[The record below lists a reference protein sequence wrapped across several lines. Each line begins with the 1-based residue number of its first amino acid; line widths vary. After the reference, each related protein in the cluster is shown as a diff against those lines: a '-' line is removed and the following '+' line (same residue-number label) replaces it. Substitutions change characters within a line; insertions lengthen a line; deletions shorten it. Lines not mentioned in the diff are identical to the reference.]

1 MGTLNIDRYHAA
13 MGDASYKDVT
23 RLHDKLLSDGQAT
36 FYVTQRKL
44 PFAPCLGHERL
55 VRLLVDSQ
63 IDRPRLRFLEQDR
76 AGLKLFAKAI
86 EDMYFVGVIRTV
98 RPGTII
104 FAQQPFADIS
114 GAFGLTQAQEIKFEH
129 AFDLPMTTASTAM
142 QFRMAAGDKRW
153 LSDFSLRRNGD
164 IERAVDIATYAFIG
178 GFNDTSNMEAA
189 HRLDIPAVGTEAHY
203 WQQAYIEYMYE
214 PEIEPRTGKPKHFE
228 QVAFERWL
236 DANPNGTTL
245 LLDTIDVY
253 MGAVHAT
260 MAATSSD
267 ARRRAF
273 KGFRVDSG
281 DLAELGRWCLR
292 FFEANGLHGLR
303 PNLTGDLDV
312 EKVRAIVKE
321 FPEAAGFGIGTKLS
335 SEVPAVAGV
344 IFKQSLIEG
353 HPTLKAS
360 NSIEKT
366 TLPGRLQVFRGID
379 DQGHYVGDVTG
390 LDEEEIQIPG
400 ATQVERLLL
409 PFWENG
415 QHSAIPSIEKQKA
428 FVEDQRRRFAD
439 INNYPHTLSGTL
451 KVLRDDL
458 TAQMRADKS
467 GWEEV
472 LKVPDTGFDKPRQAM
487 VTGLNRRE
495 CDHAGQS
502 LRRPK
507 AKA

>member
-13 MGDASYKDVT
+13 MGDASYKDAT
-23 RLHDKLLSDGQAT
+23 RLRDRPLSDADST

-55 VRLLVDSQ
+55 IRLLVDSQ

-76 AGLKLFAKAI
+76 GGLQRFAKAI
-86 EDMYFVGVIRTV
+86 EDIQFAGSIRTV
-98 RPGTII
+98 RPGTIM
-104 FAQQPFADIS
+104 FPQQPIADIT
-114 GAFGLTQAQEIKFEH
+114 GKFGLTQAQEIKFEH

-142 QFRMAAGDKRW
+142 QFRMAAGDRW

-203 WQQAYIEYMYE
+203 WQQSYIEYMYQ

-253 MGAVHAT
+253 MGAVHAA
-260 MAATSSD
+260 MAATSTE

-281 DLAELGRWCLR
+281 DLAELGEWCLR
-292 FFEANGLHGLR
+292 FFEANGLYDLR

-312 EKVRAIVKE
+312 EKVRRIVRD
-321 FPEAAGFGIGTKLS
+321 FPRVAGFGIGTKLS

-344 IFKQSLIEG
+344 IFKQCMIDG
-353 HPTLKAS
+353 KPTLKAS
-360 NSIEKT
+360 NSLDKT
-366 TLPGRLQVFRGID
+366 TLPGSMQVFRGVD
-379 DQGHYVGDVTG
+379 AGGNYVKDVTG
-390 LDEEEIQIPG
+390 LGDEGIEIPR
-400 ATQVERLLL
+400 AARVERFMQPL
-409 PFWENG
+409 WGNG

-428 FVEDQRRRFAD
+428 FVADQMQRF
-439 INNYPHTLSGTL
+439 
-451 KVLRDDL
+451 
-458 TAQMRADKS
+458 
-467 GWEEV
+467 
-472 LKVPDTGFDKPRQAM
+472 
-487 VTGLNRRE
+487 
-495 CDHAGQS
+495 
-502 LRRPK
+502 
-507 AKA
+507 

>member
-1 MGTLNIDRYHAA
+1 MGTLNFDRYHAA
-13 MGDASYKDVT
+13 MGDASYKAAT
-23 RLHDKLLSDGQAT
+23 RLHDRSLSDASAT

-55 VRLLVDSQ
+55 VRLLIDSG

-76 AGLKLFAKAI
+76 GGLKLFSKAI
-86 EDMYFVGVIRTV
+86 EDMHFVGAIRAV
-98 RPGTII
+98 KPGTIV
-104 FAQQPFADIS
+104 FANQPFADIT

-142 QFRMAAGDKRW
+142 AFRMAAGERRW

-203 WQQAYIEYMYE
+203 WQQSYIEYLYE
-214 PEIEPRTGKPKHFE
+214 PEIEPRTGRPKHFE

-253 MGAVHAT
+253 LGAVHAA
-260 MAATSSD
+260 MAATSNE

-281 DLAELGRWCLR
+281 DLAELGAWCLQ
-292 FFEANGLHGLR
+292 FFKANGLIGLR
-303 PNLTGDLDV
+303 ANLTGDLDAERV
-312 EKVRAIVKE
+312 KRIVRE
-321 FPEAAGFGIGTKLS
+321 FPEVAGFGIGTKLA

-344 IFKQSLIEG
+344 IFKQCMIDD

-360 NSIEKT
+360 NSLDKT
-366 TLPGRLQVFRGID
+366 TLPGRLQLFRGID
-379 DQGHYVGDVTG
+379 AQGRFVADVTG
-390 LDEEEIQIPG
+390 LVDEVVEIPG
-400 ATQVERLLL
+400 ASHVEPLLVA
-409 PFWENG
+409 FWENC
-415 QHSAIPSIEKQKA
+415 QHEAIPSIEKQKA
-428 FVEDQRRRFAD
+428 IVEDQRMRFPD
-439 INNYPHTLSGTL
+439 MGNYPCLISNRL
-451 KVLRDDL
+451 EKLRDDL
-458 TAQMRADKS
+458 TRQMRADNS

-472 LKVPDTGFDKPRQAM
+472 LGVQLAED
-487 VTGLNRRE
+487 
-495 CDHAGQS
+495 
-502 LRRPK
+502 LRR
-507 AKA
+507 

>member
-13 MGDASYKDVT
+13 MGDASYKDAS
-23 RLHDKLLSDGQAT
+23 RLHDRNLSDAQAT

-55 VRLLVDSQ
+55 VRLLIDSQ

-76 AGLKLFAKAI
+76 GGLQLFAKAI
-86 EDMYFVGVIRTV
+86 EDMQFRGVIRAV
-98 RPGTII
+98 RPGTIV
-104 FAQQPFADIS
+104 FANQPFADIT

-142 QFRMAAGDKRW
+142 QFRIAAGEGRW

-178 GFNDTSNMEAA
+178 GFNDSSNMEAA

-203 WQQAYIEYMYE
+203 WQQSFIEFMDD
-214 PEIEPRTGKPKHFE
+214 PEIESRTGRPKHFE

-253 MGAVHAT
+253 MGAVHAA
-260 MAATSSD
+260 MAATSTD

-273 KGFRVDSG
+273 KGFRIDSG
-281 DLAELGRWCLR
+281 DLAELGRWCVR
-292 FFEANGLHGLR
+292 FFAANGLHDLR

-312 EKVRAIVKE
+312 EKVRRILEE

-335 SEVPAVAGV
+335 SEVKAVAGV
-344 IFKQSLIEG
+344 IFKQCLIEG
-353 HPTLKAS
+353 LPTLKAS
-360 NSIEKT
+360 NSPDKT
-366 TLPGRLQVFRGID
+366 TLPGRLQLFRGID
-379 DQGHYVGDVTG
+379 TKGNFVGDVTG
-390 LDEEEIQIPG
+390 LDEEQIEIDG
-400 ATQVERLLL
+400 ASQVERLLL

-415 QHSAIPSIEKQKA
+415 QHATIPSIEKQKT
-428 FVEDQRRRFAD
+428 FVAEQRRLFTD
-439 INNYPHTLSGTL
+439 IDNYPVSLSDRL
-451 KVLRDDL
+451 LRLRDDL
-458 TAQMRADKS
+458 TARMRADNS
-467 GWEEV
+467 GWREIIKVPEEV
-472 LKVPDTGFDKPRQAM
+472 ANQVP
-487 VTGLNRRE
+487 
-495 CDHAGQS
+495 
-502 LRRPK
+502 
-507 AKA
+507 

>member
-1 MGTLNIDRYHAA
+1 MGTLNFDRYHAV
-13 MGDASYKDVT
+13 MGDASYKNAT
-23 RLHDKLLSDGQAT
+23 RLHDRYLSDVEAT

-55 VRLLVDSQ
+55 VRLLIDSQ

-86 EDMYFVGVIRTV
+86 EDMHFVGAIRAV
-98 RPGTII
+98 RPGTIV
-104 FAQQPFADIS
+104 FKQQPFADIT
-114 GAFGLTQAQEIKFEH
+114 GKFGLTQAQEIKFEH

-142 QFRMAAGDKRW
+142 QFRMAAGDHRW

-203 WQQAYIEYMYE
+203 WQQAYIEYMTE

-253 MGAVHAT
+253 MGAVHAA
-260 MAATSSD
+260 MAATSTT

-281 DLAELGRWCLR
+281 DLAELGRWCLN
-292 FFEANGLHGLR
+292 FFEANGLSGLR
-303 PNLTGDLDV
+303 PNLTGDLNV
-312 EKVRAIVKE
+312 ERVQAIVKD
-321 FPEAAGFGIGTKLS
+321 FPEVGGFGIGTKLS

-344 IFKQSLIEG
+344 IFKQCSIDG
-353 HPTLKAS
+353 KPTLKAS
-360 NSIEKT
+360 NSLDKT
-366 TLPGRLQVFRGID
+366 TLPGRLQLFRGVTAK
-379 DQGHYVGDVTG
+379 GNYVGDVVG
-390 LDEEEIQIPG
+390 LDDEEINIPG
-400 ATQVERLLL
+400 AILVERLLQ

-428 FVEDQRRRFAD
+428 FVEEQRKRFGD
-439 INNYPHTLSGTL
+439 IRNYPSTLSDRL
-451 KVLRDDL
+451 HKLREDL
-458 TAQMRADKS
+458 TAQMRADNS

-472 LKVPDTGFDKPRQAM
+472 LKIPEGVVDELPQPSER
-487 VTGLNRRE
+487 
-495 CDHAGQS
+495 
-502 LRRPK
+502 
-507 AKA
+507 

>member
-13 MGDASYKDVT
+13 MGDASYKDVA
-23 RLHDKLLSDGQAT
+23 RLHRGRLSDAQAT

-44 PFAPCLGHERL
+44 PFAPVLGHERL

-76 AGLKLFAKAI
+76 GGLQRFAKAI
-86 EDMYFVGVIRTV
+86 EDIQFVGAIRAV
-98 RPGTII
+98 RTGTIM
-104 FAQQPFADIS
+104 FAQQPFADIT

-142 QFRMAAGDKRW
+142 EFRMAAGDKRW

-164 IERAVDIATYAFIG
+164 IERAVDIAVYAFIG

-203 WQQAYIEYMYE
+203 WQQSYIEFMSN

-253 MGAVHAT
+253 MGAVHAA
-260 MAATSSD
+260 MAATSTA

-281 DLAELGRWCLR
+281 DLAELGQWCLR
-292 FFEANGLHGLR
+292 FFEANGLPGLR

-312 EKVRAIVKE
+312 EKVKRIVQE
-321 FPEAAGFGIGTKLS
+321 FPEVAGFGIGTKLS
-335 SEVPAVAGV
+335 SEVKSVAGV
-344 IFKQSLIEG
+344 IFKQCLMENQ
-353 HPTLKAS
+353 PTLKAS
-360 NSIEKT
+360 NSQDKT
-366 TLPGRLQVFRGID
+366 TLPGRLQLFRGSD
-379 DQGHYVGDVTG
+379 AQQNYVGDVIG
-390 LDEEEIQIPG
+390 LEEEEVAIQG
-400 ATQVERLLL
+400 ATRVERLLV

-415 QHSAIPSIEKQKA
+415 QHSAIPSIAKQKVI
-428 FVEDQRRRFAD
+428 VEDERRRFPD
-439 INNYPHTLSGTL
+439 INNYPCGLSDRL
-451 KVLRDDL
+451 SRLRDDL
-458 TAQMRADKS
+458 TERMRADGS
-467 GWEEV
+467 GWQEILEM
-472 LKVPDTGFDKPRQAM
+472 PEPTPAAASQ
-487 VTGLNRRE
+487 T
-495 CDHAGQS
+495 
-502 LRRPK
+502 
-507 AKA
+507 

>member
-13 MGDASYKDVT
+13 MGDASYKEVT
-23 RLHDKLLSDGQAT
+23 RLHDRPLSDAQAT

-76 AGLKLFAKAI
+76 AGLQRFAKAI
-86 EDMYFVGVIRTV
+86 EDIQFVGTIRAV
-98 RPGTII
+98 RPGTIV

-114 GAFGLTQAQEIKFEH
+114 GAFALTQAQEIKFEH

-142 QFRMAAGDKRW
+142 QFRIAAGEERW

-203 WQQAYIEYMYE
+203 WQQSYIEYMFD

-253 MGAVHAT
+253 MGAVHAA
-260 MAATSSD
+260 MAATSTE

-281 DLAELGRWCLR
+281 DLAELGEWCLR
-292 FFEANGLHGLR
+292 FFEANGLHSLR

-312 EKVRAIVKE
+312 ERVRRIVRD
-321 FPEAAGFGIGTKLS
+321 FPRAAGFGIGTKLS

-344 IFKQSLIEG
+344 IFKQSLIDG
-353 HPTLKAS
+353 KPTLKAS
-360 NSIEKT
+360 NSEEKT
-366 TLPGRLQVFRGID
+366 TLPGCLQLFRGID
-379 DQGHYVGDVTG
+379 VNGNYVSDVTG
-390 LDEEEIQIPG
+390 LDDEEVEIPG
-400 ATQVERLLL
+400 AARVERLLL

-415 QHSAIPSIEKQKA
+415 QHAAIPSIEKQKV
-428 FVEDQRRRFAD
+428 FVADQRKRLHD
-439 INNYPHTLSGTL
+439 INNYPCLLSDKL
-451 KVLRDDL
+451 RKLRDDL
-458 TAQMRADKS
+458 TAQMHADNS
-467 GWEEV
+467 GWQEVVKMPEEV
-472 LKVPDTGFDKPRQAM
+472 PNKVPQ
-487 VTGLNRRE
+487 
-495 CDHAGQS
+495 
-502 LRRPK
+502 PK
-507 AKA
+507 